1 MKRISIIVFFL
12 AVALASEAQM
22 ITDSIQPNV
31 TIKKDARIDLLLKK
45 KAEINKKATLAKKPT
60 KGYRIQVLNTTDRTQ
75 VLTAKS
81 KLLTLYPD
89 QKVYLMYQAPY
100 FKLRF
105 GNFVEKQE
113 AVEYRKQ
120 LSTLFPSGTF
130 IIPSEIEVKPE
141 PEEEEENKDMPK
153 KN

>member
-1 MKRISIIVFFL
+1 MKRISIIVFLL

>member
-12 AVALASEAQM
+12 AIVLASNAQM
-22 ITDSIQPNV
+22 IRDSIQPNV
-31 TIKKDARIDLLLKK
+31 TLQKDARIDLLLKK

-60 KGYRIQVLNTTDRTQ
+60 KGYRIQVLNTTDRAQ
-75 VLTAKS
+75 VLSAKS

-105 GNFVEKQE
+105 GNFIEKQE

-120 LSTLFPSGTF
+120 LSILFPSGTF

-141 PEEEEENKDMPK
+141 PEEEEENKDLPK